1 MKSLLLPLSKASVL
15 PLSSTSCVAFL
26 GLFVQHPC
34 PIHLAA
40 FLFSSLSV
48 VTISVR
54 SKLWLKVVAASLV
67 AGLFLLV
74 PMMDAHAAPAAAQTA
89 SVASA
94 PIDYQRVAASVQQSG
109 VTPRLPSVLVYSTSL
124 VGPNRIF
131 AVGGGNTNPDTNQPG
146 YRVQITNSEY
156 CLSGALSCIIAYART
171 AA

>member
-74 PMMDAHAAPAAAQTA
+74 PMMDAVLRPTEPDRFDALGKRLAVTA
-89 SVASA
+89 VLGRYHWHRM
-94 PIDYQRVAASVQQSG
+94 PMHILVPHLWRKWRVAGSRPSG
-109 VTPRLPSVLVYSTSL
+109 SST
-124 VGPNRIF
+124 
-131 AVGGGNTNPDTNQPG
+131 DD
-146 YRVQITNSEY
+146 
-156 CLSGALSCIIAYART
+156 GANAP
-171 AA
+171 